1 MNARSIAVTAIAAAL
16 LAVGGYLM
24 LVQGSTPDAVG
35 NVQLRPDDPE
45 LAAEGRSIY
54 DANCASCHGREL
66 EGQADWRSRDADGML
81 PAPPHD
87 ETGHTWHH
95 PDKVLFAIT
104 KYGPSKLSD
113 GQYESRMPGYD
124 DILTDREII
133 AALSYIKSTW
143 PADIRRRH
151 DRMQADQ

>member
-1 MNARSIAVTAIAAAL
+1 MRTKTLAVTAVMAAV

-24 LVQGSTPDAVG
+24 LTSSSAPDAVG
-35 NVQLRPDDPE
+35 DVELRPDDQA
-45 LAAEGRSIY
+45 LVAQGRSVY
-54 DANCASCHGREL
+54 AENCASCHGQDL
-66 EGQADWRSRDADGML
+66 EGQENWRSRDADGLL

-104 KYGPSKLSD
+104 KYGPTKLSD
-113 GQYESRMPGYD
+113 GEYESRMPGYD
-124 DILTDREII
+124 GVLTDQEII

-143 PADIRRRH
+143 PAEIRRRH
-151 DRMQADQ
+151 DRMQAK